1 MHEQGLCHGQE
12 PREYV
17 EKNVDRAV
25 YGDVTMTRW
34 VNERESMEA
43 QGVNDTRAERRG
55 DVMIEDKRR
64 RPMFDTQGNT
74 S

>member
-12 PREYV
+12 SSEYV

-25 YGDVTMTRW
+25 YGDVAMTMW

-55 DVMIEDKRR
+55 DVVTEDKRR
-64 RPMFDTQGNT
+64 RPMFDTQGKT

>member
-25 YGDVTMTRW
+25 YGDVAMTMW
-34 VNERESMEA
+34 VNERESWRHK
-43 QGVNDTRAERRG
+43 V
-55 DVMIEDKRR
+55 
-64 RPMFDTQGNT
+64 
-74 S
+74 